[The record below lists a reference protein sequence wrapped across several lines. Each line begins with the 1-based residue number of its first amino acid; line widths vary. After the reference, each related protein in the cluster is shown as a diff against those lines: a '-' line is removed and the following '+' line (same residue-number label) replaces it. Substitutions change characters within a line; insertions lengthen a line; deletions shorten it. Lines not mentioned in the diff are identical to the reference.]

1 MRPPEHAR
9 SPATP
14 ATFSGNRNNI
24 SGVPRQRA
32 APVSFI
38 RAAVTLALLVA
49 AIAVASGCLM
59 AAPPAAH
66 AGEQGRLAPAPSSA
80 SVVIDSVSPQVARP
94 GGTVTV
100 SGTVTNES
108 HSTLSGLSIQLRSAA
123 ARLGTRDDLAS
134 YASGTLAA
142 DTPVGTPVLVTE
154 GLPSGATARWRVS
167 LSVAAIGIS
176 QFGVYPLAA
185 QAVDAIGLP
194 VGTARTFLPF
204 WPGAAAA
211 GLTQRLKVAWVWPL
225 LNAPQQGICPALT
238 SNSLATSIAPG
249 GRLGTLLAAGS
260 AYAASADLTWAVDPG
275 LLQSVSTMTHAYR
288 VGGTATCTGGIPY
301 RASPAAA
308 QWLSGVRAVASRQQ
322 MFTTPYDDV
331 DVAALTHNGLDSD
344 LGSAYDQSRLAAS
357 ALLGVSSGP
366 SAGGSPGRAVPVSAS
381 GSVAW
386 PADGLADSSVL
397 ANLAVNGIRTVVLS
411 SAEMPALSG
420 TFIPDD
426 AVASTP
432 TATGTTMK
440 VLLADSTITSVLGS
454 AASAPGSSFAVS
466 QRFLAETAMIAA
478 EDPASARSVVVAPPR
493 EWAPSAALASQLLS
507 ETASAPWLAPDT
519 LAALASSPVSATQA
533 ARMPPPD
540 NQVTQGELNGLYLKQ
555 AGALDSLVR
564 VYKSILLQPK
574 AQYLSQLSAG
584 VAATES
590 SAWRGSPAAGAAG
603 MAMLDHVTDYLTG
616 VFRKVQVVNSARATL
631 VGSSGTLPVSI
642 GNLLPESIQVRL
654 HATVPPNSRLTVTG
668 QTPPG
673 LITVGAG
680 QTVTARLSVRSGAVG
695 DTTIEMRLLGKDGKP
710 LPSAP
715 VSLSVQST
723 QFGSTLLIIIYVAL
737 GILVLTAIARAIRRA
752 LRDDPPGRPQGGRPG
767 APGHG
772 NEAERSPG
780 MPTAVDGAATV
791 ERGNEG
797 TDPRHPPEGPDD
809 FADARGSAGYT

>member
-1 MRPPEHAR
+1 M
-9 SPATP
+9 
-14 ATFSGNRNNI
+14 
-24 SGVPRQRA
+24 PRQRA
-32 APVSFI
+32 APGSFI

-49 AIAVASGCLM
+49 AIAVAGGCLLA
-59 AAPPAAH
+59 AAPTAY

-80 SVVIDSVSPQVARP
+80 SVAIDSVSPEVARP

-123 ARLGTRDDLAS
+123 VRLGSRDDLAS

-154 GLPSGATARWRVS
+154 GLPSGATAQWRVS
-167 LSVAAIGIS
+167 LPVTAIGIS
-176 QFGVYPLAA
+176 EFGVYPLAA

-238 SNSLATSIAPG
+238 SNGLATSIAPG
-249 GRLGTLLAAGS
+249 GRLGTLLATGS

-288 VGGTATCTGGIPY
+288 VGGTAACTGGIPY

-308 QWLSGVRAVASRQQ
+308 QWLYGVRAVASSQQ

-344 LGSAYDQSRLAAS
+344 LASAYHQGGLAAS
-357 ALLGVSSGP
+357 ALLGVSSRRS
-366 SAGGSPGRAVPVSAS
+366 SAAGRPGRAVPASAS

-397 ANLAVNGIRTVVLS
+397 ANLAVNGISTVVLS
-411 SAEMPALSG
+411 SAEMRAPSG

-440 VLLADSTITSVLGS
+440 VLLADSAITSVLGS
-454 AASAPGSSFAVS
+454 ATSAPGSSFAVS

-478 EDPASARSVVVAPPR
+478 EDPGLARAVVVAPPR

-540 NQVTQGELNGLYLKQ
+540 NQVTPGELNGLYLKQ

-564 VYKSILLQPK
+564 VYKSILFQPK

-590 SAWRGSPAAGAAG
+590 SAWRGSPAASAAG

-642 GNLLPESIQVRL
+642 GNELPESIQVRL
-654 HATVPPNSRLTVTG
+654 QATVPPDSRLTVTG

-737 GILVLTAIARAIRRA
+737 GVFVLTAIARAIRRA
-752 LRDDPPGRPQGGRPG
+752 LRDDPPGRPRGGRPG
-767 APGHG
+767 APGPA
-772 NEAERSPG
+772 NEAERSQG

-809 FADARGSAGYT
+809 FADVRGSAGYT